1 MQTAG
6 LMYIVSSAGSLMVS
20 STLKPIVNSTISM
33 VSSLTS
39 SSDSHKSL
47 EKVLHEID
55 FVASIKTIEATV
67 LAMDC
72 SNEPIKTASNHVVD
86 GINKINGILTK
97 IADVK
102 AAHAS
107 GYISRWRTLD
117 LSDEITEIYE
127 SMEVLNKRFNLLCNI
142 NSMKNKYTVK

>member
-6 LMYIVSSAGSLMVS
+6 LMYIVSAAGNLMVN

-39 SSDSHKSL
+39 SSSHKSL

-55 FVASIKTIEATV
+55 LVATIRLIEATI

-72 SNEPIKTASNHVVD
+72 TNEPLQTASENVVD
-86 GINKINGILTK
+86 GIQQINGILTK
-97 IADVK
+97 IADIT
-102 AAHAS
+102 AGHHS

-117 LSDEITEIYE
+117 LSNEITQIYE
-127 SMEVLNKRFNLLCNI
+127 AMDVLNKRFTLLCNI
-142 NSMKNKYTVK
+142 KSMK

>member
-6 LMYIVSSAGSLMVS
+6 LMYIVSAAGSLVVS
-20 STLKPIVNSTISM
+20 STLNPIVNSTISM

-47 EKVLHEID
+47 ERVLHEID
-55 FVASIKTIEATV
+55 LIATIKLIEATV

-72 SNEPIKTASNHVVD
+72 TQEPIKTASNHVVD

-117 LSDEITEIYE
+117 LSDEITEIRE
-127 SMEVLNKRFNLLCNI
+127 AMDVLSKRFTLLCDI
-142 NSMKNKYTVK
+142 NSMKNKYT

>member
-6 LMYIVSSAGSLMVS
+6 LMYIVSAAGSLMIS

-55 FVASIKTIEATV
+55 LVATIKLIEATV

-72 SNEPIKTASNHVVD
+72 SNEPIKTASTHVID
-86 GINKINGILTK
+86 GIKQINGILTK
-97 IADVK
+97 IADIT
-102 AAHAS
+102 AGHQC

-142 NSMKNKYTVK
+142 NSMKNKYTLK

>member
-6 LMYIVSSAGSLMVS
+6 LMYIVSAAGSLIVN
-20 STLKPIVNSTISM
+20 STLKPVVNSTISM

-39 SSDSHKSL
+39 SSGNHKTL
-47 EKVLHEID
+47 EKVLQEID
-55 FVASIKTIEATV
+55 LVATIRLIEATI

-117 LSDEITEIYE
+117 LSDEITEIRE
-127 SMEVLNKRFNLLCNI
+127 AMDVLSKRFNLLCNI
-142 NSMKNKYTVK
+142 NSMKNKYT